1 LIGPL
6 IPTQL
11 FLDYCLVVCNLF
23 CFKWYIGKGETNTP
37 YIMKGTY
44 LGEFEEL
51 VLLTVGILFDD
62 AYGLAIADEL
72 EKQTERSVMISSVH
86 KALVRLE
93 EKGYLK
99 SHLGGATE
107 TRGGRDKRLY
117 TLTQAGIKVLNQSR
131 ELRNS
136 MYKQVPKIVWEG

>member
-1 LIGPL
+1 
-6 IPTQL
+6 
-11 FLDYCLVVCNLF
+11 
-23 CFKWYIGKGETNTP
+23 
-37 YIMKGTY
+37 MKGTY

-72 EKQTERSVMISSVH
+72 EKQTERNVMISSVH

-99 SHLGGATE
+99 SHMCGATQ

-117 TLTQAGIKVLNQSR
+117 TLTQAGIKVLNQSK

-136 MYKQVPKIVWEG
+136 MYKQVPKIVWGG

>member
-1 LIGPL
+1 
-6 IPTQL
+6 
-11 FLDYCLVVCNLF
+11 
-23 CFKWYIGKGETNTP
+23 
-37 YIMKGTY
+37 MKGTY

-62 AYGLAIADEL
+62 AYGLAIVDEL
-72 EKQTERSVMISSVH
+72 EKQTDRSVMISSVH
-86 KALVRLE
+86 KSLVRLE

-107 TRGGRDKRLY
+107 MRGGRDKRLY
-117 TLTQAGIKVLNQSR
+117 TLTQAGVKVLNQSK

-136 MYKQVPKIVWEG
+136 MYKQVPKIVWEGAKA

>member
-1 LIGPL
+1 
-6 IPTQL
+6 
-11 FLDYCLVVCNLF
+11 
-23 CFKWYIGKGETNTP
+23 
-37 YIMKGTY
+37 MKGTY

-62 AYGLAIADEL
+62 AYGLAIVDEL
-72 EKQTERSVMISSVH
+72 ETQTKRTVMISSVH

-107 TRGGRDKRLY
+107 MRGGRDKRLY
-117 TLTQAGIKVLNQSR
+117 TLTQAGVKVLNQSK
-131 ELRNS
+131 EMRNS
-136 MYKQVPKIVWEG
+136 MYQQVPKVAWEGN